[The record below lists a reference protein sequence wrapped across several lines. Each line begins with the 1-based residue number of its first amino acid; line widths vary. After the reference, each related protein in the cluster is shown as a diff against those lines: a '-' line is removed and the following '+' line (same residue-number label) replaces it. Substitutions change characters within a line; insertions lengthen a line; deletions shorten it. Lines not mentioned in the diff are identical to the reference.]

1 MSERKQDQ
9 APQEL
14 ADEQLDDVTGA
25 TLNGIGRLISVTQMK
40 SNDANDAPPPP
51 PPPPPPRRIR

>member
-25 TLNGIGRLISVTQMK
+25 ADGIGRLISVTQMK
-40 SNDANDAPPPP
+40 SNDANDVPPPP